1 MEKLSR
7 RISELQESATIKMAQ
22 LARELTAQG
31 KEIISLSLGEPDFDT
46 PQHIKDAA
54 KKAIDDGYTSYPP
67 VPGYM
72 ELRQAI
78 SEKFKKENNLDY
90 KPEQIVV
97 STGAKQSL
105 INVVLCLAD
114 PGDEIIVPEPYWVS
128 YAAMAQLSEATMVN
142 IPSDISADFKITP
155 AQLEAAITDKSKLFL
170 FSSPCNPTGSVYSK
184 EELAGLVEVF
194 KKHPQIYIISDEI
207 YEYINFESE
216 HVSIGSFPEIAD
228 RVITVNGFSKG
239 FAMTGWRVG
248 YIGAPLWIAKA
259 CTKMQGQYTSGACSI
274 AQKAAETA
282 IKSGASASA
291 EMKAAF
297 LKRRDMLIELLEAI
311 PGLKVNRPKGA
322 FYIFPDVSA
331 FFGKSFNG
339 EIVANADDLAMYLL
353 KEANVSL
360 VAGSAFGSPECLRI
374 SYAASEEDLRKAM
387 ALIKDALGKL
397 A

>member
-1 MEKLSR
+1 MENLSR
-7 RISELQESATIKMAQ
+7 RISELHESATIKMAQ
-22 LARELTAQG
+22 LARELKTQG
-31 KEIISLSLGEPDFDT
+31 KDIISLSLGEPDFDT

-67 VPGYM
+67 VPGYT

-78 SEKFKKENNLDY
+78 SEKFKRENKLDY
-90 KPEQIVV
+90 AAEQIVV

-105 INVVLCLAD
+105 INVVLCLAN
-114 PGDEIIVPEPYWVS
+114 PGDEIIIPEPYWVS
-128 YAAMAQLSEATMVN
+128 YAAMAQLAEAKMVN
-142 IPSDISADFKITP
+142 ISTNIDADFKIT
-155 AQLEAAITDKSKLFL
+155 AEQLENAITDKSKLFM
-170 FSSPCNPTGSVYSK
+170 FSSPCNPTGSVYSRN
-184 EELAGLVEVF
+184 ELAALVEVF
-194 KKHPQIYIISDEI
+194 KKYPQLYIISDEI
-207 YEYINFESE
+207 YEYINFEAGHE
-216 HVSIGSFPEIAD
+216 SIGTFPEIAD

-274 AQKAAETA
+274 AQKAAEAA
-282 IKSGASASA
+282 IKSGADASK

-297 LKRRDMLIELLEAI
+297 QRRRDMLIELLEAM

-331 FFGKSFNG
+331 FFGKSYDG
-339 EIVANADDLAMYLL
+339 EKIKDADDLCMYLL

-360 VAGSAFGSPECLRI
+360 VTGSAFGAPNCLRI
-374 SYAASEEDLRKAM
+374 SYAASEQDLRKAM
-387 ALIKDALGKL
+387 SLIKDALGKL

>member
-128 YAAMAQLSEATMVN
+128 YAAMAQLSEATMIN

-155 AQLEAAITDKSKLFL
+155 AQLEAEITDKSKLFL

-339 EIVANADDLAMYLL
+339 EIVANADNLAMYLL